1 MKLSSIRPEVQTPG
15 PTRKRGRPPTPRGEI
30 IVPPYKKCSSCKE
43 VHYKDF
49 SSHFGPR
56 KKSLDGYQYICIPC
70 TRRLASVLFNRR
82 RQLAEI
88 DRQISKVDGPQKRE
102 SLLALQLRKRLL
114 EVAQRRKITN

>member
-1 MKLSSIRPEVQTPG
+1 MKLSSIRPEAQP
-15 PTRKRGRPPTPRGEI
+15 PEPARKRGRPPTPRGEI

-70 TRRLASVLFNRR
+70 TRRLANALAQYR
-82 RQLAEI
+82 RQLREL
-88 DRQISKVDGPQKRE
+88 DRHASKVDGPQRRE
-102 SLLALQLRKRLL
+102 SALALQLRKRLL
-114 EVAQRRKITN
+114 EIAQRKKLTN